1 MHVGWIVFGVGVLDF
16 EVGPPD
22 ACESHPVVVTLVE
35 VLEVDVVAV
44 GILISWLCGVII
56 YN

>member
-1 MHVGWIVFGVGVLDF
+1 VHVGRIVFRVGVLDF
-16 EVGPPD
+16 EVGPAD
-22 ACESHPVVVTLVE
+22 AGEGDPVVVTLVE

-44 GILISWLCGVII
+44 RILISWLCGVII